1 MSATFQTSASG
12 PSIQGRA
19 AERPGSMREQLPTL
33 ASPPFWYMHHPARWQ
48 LVEGEWLPQLS
59 EMRSDPGV
67 NRVDKDGNTDQA
79 ELAYRRK
86 GWTIIPWDVEPGG
99 YCVAFE
105 GHRGPVHMS
114 KWEKPSVFAGQLT
127 IKSDGAGYWAFCRRL
142 LADGIIARPDERFID
157 LIIADHARKVD
168 DLRGR
173 AVTQPAVATSLNIEE
188 ERLAVMLA
196 AKERLVNPA
205 APKAKK

>member
-1 MSATFQTSASG
+1 MSATFQTSATG

-19 AERPGSMREQLPTL
+19 AERPGSMRELLPTP
-33 ASPPFWYMHHPARWQ
+33 ATPPFWYLHHPGKWQ
-48 LVEGEWLPQLS
+48 LVDGEWLPQLT
-59 EMRSDPGV
+59 EMRADPGV

-79 ELAYRRK
+79 ELSYRRK
-86 GWTIIPWDVEPGG
+86 GWTIIPWDLEPGG

-142 LADGIIARPDERFID
+142 LAEGIIARPDERFID
-157 LIIADHARKVD
+157 LIIADHTRKVE

-196 AKERLVNPA
+196 AKERLMNP

>member
-1 MSATFQTSASG
+1 MSATFQTSTGG

-19 AERPGSMREQLPTL
+19 AERPGSMREQLPTN

-86 GWTIIPWDVEPGG
+86 GWTIIPWDLEPGG
-99 YCVAFE
+99 YCIAFE

-127 IKSDGAGYWAFCRRL
+127 IKSDSAGYWAFCRRL
-142 LADGIIARPDERFID
+142 LADGVIARPDERFID
-157 LIIADHARKVD
+157 IIISDQARKVD

-173 AVTQPAVATSLNIEE
+173 AVTQPAIVTTLNIEE

-196 AKERLVNPA
+196 AKERLVNPSPA
-205 APKAKK
+205 KAKK

>member
-1 MSATFQTSASG
+1 MSATFQTSATG

-19 AERPGSMREQLPTL
+19 AERPGSMRELLPTN
-33 ASPPFWYMHHPARWQ
+33 ASPPFWYLHHPGKWQ
-48 LVEGEWLPQLS
+48 LVDGEWLPQLT
-59 EMRSDPGV
+59 EMRADPGV

-79 ELAYRRK
+79 ELSYRRK
-86 GWTIIPWDVEPGG
+86 GWTIIPWDLEPGG

-114 KWEKPSVFAGQLT
+114 KWERPSVFAGQLT
-127 IKSDGAGYWAFCRRL
+127 IKSDTAGYWAFCRRL
-142 LADGIIARPDERFID
+142 LADGVIARPDERFID
-157 LIIADHARKVD
+157 LIIADHTRKVD

-196 AKERLVNPA
+196 AKERLVNPSTV
-205 APKAKK
+205 KAKK

>member
-1 MSATFQTSASG
+1 MSATFQTSAGG

-19 AERPGSMREQLPTL
+19 AERPGSMRELLPTN
-33 ASPPFWYMHHPARWQ
+33 ASPPFWYLHHPGKWQ
-48 LVEGEWLPQLS
+48 LVDGEWLPQLT
-59 EMRSDPGV
+59 EMRADPGV

-79 ELAYRRK
+79 ELSYRRK
-86 GWTIIPWDVEPGG
+86 GWTIIPWDLEPGG

-127 IKSDGAGYWAFCRRL
+127 IKSDTAGYWAFCRRL
-142 LADGIIARPDERFID
+142 LAEGIIARPDERFID
-157 LIIADHARKVD
+157 LIIADHTRKVD

-188 ERLAVMLA
+188 ERLAAMLA

-205 APKAKK
+205 APKVKK

>member
-1 MSATFQTSASG
+1 MSATFQTSATG

-19 AERPGSMREQLPTL
+19 AERPGSMRELLPTP
-33 ASPPFWYMHHPARWQ
+33 ASPPFWYLHHPGKWQ
-48 LVEGEWLPQLS
+48 LVDGEWLPQLT
-59 EMRSDPGV
+59 EMRADPGV

-79 ELAYRRK
+79 ELSYRRK
-86 GWTIIPWDVEPGG
+86 GWTIIPWDLEPGG

-127 IKSDGAGYWAFCRRL
+127 IKSDTAGYWAFCRRL
-142 LADGIIARPDERFID
+142 LAEGIIARPDERFID
-157 LIIADHARKVD
+157 LIIADHTRKVD

>member
-1 MSATFQTSASG
+1 MSATFQTSAGG

-19 AERPGSMREQLPTL
+19 AERPGSMREQLPTN

-86 GWTIIPWDVEPGG
+86 GWTIIPWDLEPGG
-99 YCVAFE
+99 YCIAFE

-127 IKSDGAGYWAFCRRL
+127 IKSDSAGYWAFCRRL
-142 LADGIIARPDERFID
+142 LADGVIARPDERFID
-157 LIIADHARKVD
+157 IIISDQARKVD

-173 AVTQPAVATSLNIEE
+173 AVTQPAIVTTLNIEE

-196 AKERLVNPA
+196 AKERLVNPSPA
-205 APKAKK
+205 KAKK

>member
-1 MSATFQTSASG
+1 MSATFQTSATG

-19 AERPGSMREQLPTL
+19 AERPGSMRELLPTN
-33 ASPPFWYMHHPARWQ
+33 ASPPFWYLHHPGKWQ
-48 LVEGEWLPQLS
+48 LVDGEWLPQLT
-59 EMRSDPGV
+59 EMRADPGV

-79 ELAYRRK
+79 ELSYRRK
-86 GWTIIPWDVEPGG
+86 GWTIIPWDLEPGG

-127 IKSDGAGYWAFCRRL
+127 VKSDTAGYWAFCRRL
-142 LADGIIARPDERFID
+142 LADGVIARPDERFID
-157 LIIADHARKVD
+157 LIIADHTRKVD

-196 AKERLVNPA
+196 AKERLVNPSTA
-205 APKAKK
+205 KAKK

>member
-1 MSATFQTSASG
+1 
-12 PSIQGRA
+12 
-19 AERPGSMREQLPTL
+19 
-33 ASPPFWYMHHPARWQ
+33 
-48 LVEGEWLPQLS
+48 
-59 EMRSDPGV
+59 
-67 NRVDKDGNTDQA
+67 
-79 ELAYRRK
+79 
-86 GWTIIPWDVEPGG
+86 
-99 YCVAFE
+99 
-105 GHRGPVHMS
+105 MS

-142 LADGIIARPDERFID
+142 LADGVIARPDERFID
-157 LIIADHARKVD
+157 LIIADHSRKVD

-205 APKAKK
+205 ASKAKK

>member
-1 MSATFQTSASG
+1 MSATFQTSAGG

-19 AERPGSMREQLPTL
+19 AERPGSMREQLPTN

-86 GWTIIPWDVEPGG
+86 GWTIIPWDLEPGG
-99 YCVAFE
+99 YCIAFE

-127 IKSDGAGYWAFCRRL
+127 IKSDSAGYWAFCRRL
-142 LADGIIARPDERFID
+142 LADGVIARPDERFID
-157 LIIADHARKVD
+157 IIISDQARKVD

-173 AVTQPAVATSLNIEE
+173 AVTQPAIVTTLNIEE

-196 AKERLVNPA
+196 AKERLMNPA

>member
-1 MSATFQTSASG
+1 MSATFQTSAGG
-12 PSIQGRA
+12 PGIQGRA
-19 AERPGSMREQLPTL
+19 AERPGSMRELLPTP
-33 ASPPFWYMHHPARWQ
+33 ATPPFWYLHHPGKWQ
-48 LVEGEWLPQLS
+48 LVDGEWLPQLT
-59 EMRSDPGV
+59 EMRADPGV

-79 ELAYRRK
+79 ELSYRRK
-86 GWTIIPWDVEPGG
+86 GWTIIPWDLEPGG

-142 LADGIIARPDERFID
+142 LAEGIIARPDERFID
-157 LIIADHARKVD
+157 LIIADHTRKVE

-196 AKERLVNPA
+196 AKERLVNPSTA
-205 APKAKK
+205 KAKK

>member
-1 MSATFQTSASG
+1 MAATFGTIGGGQFE
-12 PSIQGRA
+12 GRA
-19 AERPGSMREQLPTL
+19 AARPQVMRELVRLDPST
-33 ASPPFWYMHHPARWQ
+33 SFWFMHHPARWTY
-48 LVEGEWLPQLS
+48 LAGEWLPWLS
-59 EMRSDPGV
+59 KLQADPGV
-67 NRVDKDGNTDQA
+67 SNVDQGGDTAASEVAK
-79 ELAYRRK
+79 RRR
-86 GWTIIPWDVEPGG
+86 GWTIIPWDAEPGG

-114 KWEKPSVFAGQLT
+114 KWEKPAVFAGQLT

-157 LIIADHARKVD
+157 LIIADHSRKVD

-173 AVTQPAVATSLNIEE
+173 AVTQPAVATSLNVEE

>member
-1 MSATFQTSASG
+1 
-12 PSIQGRA
+12 
-19 AERPGSMREQLPTL
+19 MREQLPTL
-33 ASPPFWYMHHPARWQ
+33 ASPPFWFMHHPARWQ

-157 LIIADHARKVD
+157 LIIADHSRKVD

-196 AKERLVNPA
+196 AKERLVNPSPA
-205 APKAKK
+205 KAKK